1 MKNILYGTISFLC
14 VTLACCAI
22 SLTCCYKSNEE
33 KSIVEL
39 KYGTITYRVKV
50 NSVRQA
56 CREWAKFPYEYKEAK
71 AYEKEY
77 QELKKKNN
85 RQTEELAETFDW
97 SAFGELGKEMQSLT
111 ESESS
116 DSIVESW
123 FDK

>member
-1 MKNILYGTISFLC
+1 
-14 VTLACCAI
+14 
-22 SLTCCYKSNEE
+22 
-33 KSIVEL
+33 
-39 KYGTITYRVKV
+39 VKV